1 MQEQR
6 ITILDV
12 ARDAQVSPATVSRV
26 LNGNT
31 RVDIDLKDR
40 VLQSVHKL
48 SYIPNANAQSLI
60 THNTYEIGFLV
71 SDILNAVHHIVK
83 HIDQLGGY
91 CGQGQLEQQSS
102 NGPGG

>member
-71 SDILNAVHHIVK
+71 STFLTFTMEPLPELLKILLTPKNTT
-83 HIDQLGGY
+83 
-91 CGQGQLEQQSS
+91 
-102 NGPGG
+102 